1 MTALSP
7 AFAAHL
13 AGTCTSLCHCWKV
26 ERRDGVSYGF
36 TDHDAALAVG
46 GHAYQPETG
55 FAQSEARASLG
66 LAVDGTEVEAALSS
80 AAITEADIDA
90 GAFDGATVLTLL
102 VNWQEPAQHALIG
115 RASIGRI
122 VRRDGTFVAELESIA
137 ASLDKP
143 KGRYLRRR
151 CDATLGDGRCRVDLG
166 PSGFNGTGAVTGR
179 AAPMAFVVSGLA
191 SFSAGWFSHG
201 VLTWTGGSLAGRT
214 TRIADHRK
222 GLEGV
227 VLALDAEGAAPE
239 PGDTFAVVA
248 GCDKRFE
255 TCKAKF
261 ANGLNFRGFPH
272 LPGNDAAYRY
282 VSEGLRFDGKA
293 LVE

>member
-1 MTALSP
+1 MSAFSP
-7 AFAAHL
+7 AFAEHL
-13 AGTCTSLCHCWKV
+13 AGTCTTLCHCWKL

-36 TDHDAALAVG
+36 TDHDEALTVG
-46 GHAYQPETG
+46 GYLYQPETG
-55 FAQSEARASLG
+55 FAQSEAKVALG
-66 LAVDGTEVEAALSS
+66 LSVGGAEVEAALSS

-102 VNWQEPAQHALIG
+102 VNWQKPGQHALIG

-122 VRRDGTFVAELESIA
+122 ARRDGTFVAELESIA
-137 ASLDKP
+137 AGLDKP

-151 CDATLGDGRCRVDLG
+151 CDAALGDGRCRADLG
-166 PSGFNGTGAVTGR
+166 PSGFNGSGAVLR
-179 AAPMAFVVSGLA
+179 SAAPMAFAVSGLNG
-191 SFSAGWFSHG
+191 FEAGWFTHG
-201 VLTWTGGSLAGRT
+201 VLTWTGGALAGRT
-214 TRIADHRK
+214 ATVADHRR

-227 VLALDAEGAAPE
+227 VLALDAEGAMPQ
-239 PGDTFAVVA
+239 PGAAFTVVA
-248 GCDKRFE
+248 GCDKRFA
-255 TCKAKF
+255 TCKTKF
-261 ANGLNFRGFPH
+261 ANQLNFRGFPH

>member
-13 AGTCTSLCHCWKV
+13 EQTCTSLCHCWKV
-26 ERRDGVSYGF
+26 ERRDGLCYGF
-36 TDHDAALAVG
+36 TDHDEALTVG
-46 GHAYQPETG
+46 GFEYKPETG

-66 LAVDGTEVEAALSS
+66 LAVDSTEVEAALSS

-90 GAFDGATVLTLL
+90 GSFDGATVLTLL
-102 VNWQEPAQHALIG
+102 VNWQEPEQHAVIG

-122 VRRDGTFVAELESIA
+122 ARRDGTFVAELESMA

-143 KGRYLRRR
+143 RGRYLRRR
-151 CDATLGDGRCRVDLG
+151 CDATLGDGRCGVDLG
-166 PSGFNGTGAVTGR
+166 PSGFNGTGAVISR
-179 AAPMAFVVSGLA
+179 SAPMTFIVSGLA
-191 SFSAGWFSHG
+191 GFAPGWFSHG
-201 VLTWTGGSLAGRT
+201 VLTWTSGGLAGRT
-214 TRIADHRK
+214 ARITDHRR

-282 VSEGLRFDGKA
+282 VSEGGRFDGKV